1 MEHITLGKT
10 RQTDITIMIFA
21 EGTVLKPKSWFS
33 LYNHNS
39 YQPIGN
45 CVEIIK
51 DWQGQGANIVYCTSR
66 KAKQAEDVAA
76 LLKKYGLV
84 GAELYYRSKREKY
97 KDIVERIQPDI
108 LIEDDCKSIGG
119 AWQMCIT
126 KVSPKIKENV
136 VSIVIGEFK
145 GIDDLPR
152 NVVTLTQRL

>member
-1 MEHITLGKT
+1 MEHITMGKT
-10 RQTDITIMIFA
+10 WQTDITIMIFA

-39 YQPIGN
+39 YLPIGN

-51 DWQGQGANIVYCTSR
+51 EWQGQGANIVYCTSR
-66 KAKQAEDVAA
+66 KGRRAEDVAT
-76 LLKKYGLV
+76 LLKKYGFV

-97 KDIVERIQPDI
+97 KDIVERIQAAI

-126 KVSPKIKENV
+126 KVDPKIKEKV
-136 VSIVIGEFK
+136 VSVVVEEFK

-152 NVVTLTQRL
+152 NLSTLTQRL